1 MDQFLQE
8 SSESH
13 HHAETDWSAQAS
25 YSDAYDACIS
35 GFSVEPLRRSKRIWI
50 TDFFLGPRR
59 TQHALIQGDV
69 QHI

>member
-25 YSDAYDACIS
+25 YSDACDACIS
-35 GFSVEPLRRSKRIWI
+35 GSSVEPLRRSNRI